1 MSANRDDGKDT
12 PLRLVDLRLNLGY
25 FRTGGHSA
33 AGTTGSDRR
42 APAMHRHVAGT
53 FLIGRCGGQARQD
66 ASQNRRQRP
75 KQDGTDRNAS
85 TSSTHSH

>member
-12 PLRLVDLRLNLGY
+12 PLRLVNLRLNLGY
-25 FRTGGHSA
+25 FRTGGHPA
-33 AGTTGSDRR
+33 AGTAGSDHRTS
-42 APAMHRHVAGT
+42 AMHRHVTGT

-66 ASQNRRQRP
+66 ASQDRRHSP